1 MTDATFDT
9 VVIGSGLAGAS
20 AARMLYARGIKTLV
34 LEASTELGG
43 RARAWAPKSGSM
55 DDGDDVSVAYDVGG
69 GFFASQ
75 RLDRVAKPDG
85 TFSYLA
91 SAGIV
96 QSLVEAAVGP
106 AGVID
111 SVAAT
116 DAQGTVAQ
124 AVCLTPEQ
132 SPEGG
137 AEPTVFDEGFLGF
150 NGVPPDLAP
159 QEAIGFLLLLRQILA
174 FQTTYSIFQDPEGAN
189 GLFKNAAPPTGS
201 KWAMAWNVADMDAVT
216 VTQWLRGQQAM
227 YPLFITDRLISVL
240 SLSAQFTL
248 GNDSEGVNLYWMIE
262 TVMRSGGYLFTQ
274 TRQFENLTSAAGM
287 QTVVENILGP
297 LLLRDD
303 GSVRT
308 GARVTAVGKAPA
320 GSPAPV
326 AITYLAGG
334 HPYTVYADHVVCAMA
349 PVDASR
355 ITFTP
360 AKPVLGKLQSGT
372 MIKAII
378 TYQKP
383 EWRDAWQKF
392 TGIVAGVNQVSF
404 TQDVSVPETGTYAL
418 TCYIIGA
425 AALELIKTALGDD
438 YGKVDPNGEPRVTAL
453 LLERCRANVSYFFSV
468 PELSDNAD
476 FGYWAWWDS
485 GSAPGIFSI
494 GAGSG
499 FFEPGAFYKQKLNDV
514 LRDPIVIDGV
524 ARIIFAGAEYSTVN
538 PASMEGAVISG
549 RDAGLDVVNEI
560 AKAAGAPAKPAPKT
574 AKPAPA
580 LKVAAR
586 KPIKESGVTLDPA
599 QAVACMLQLLQVLG
613 GLLLMQ
619 DAPQDPAADPAS
631 LLLDLWNNPLDGQSV
646 VGVAANNG
654 FPRTDQGGEELLKA
668 ISDTMVGPQS
678 MSPASPPSK
687 VAQVNAARAEAASSQ
702 AKKKRRR
709 A

>member
-1 MTDATFDT
+1 
-9 VVIGSGLAGAS
+9 
-20 AARMLYARGIKTLV
+20 
-34 LEASTELGG
+34 
-43 RARAWAPKSGSM
+43 M
-55 DDGDDVSVAYDVGG
+55 DDSNGVSAAYDVGG

-96 QSLVEAAVGP
+96 QSLVETAAGP

-111 SVAAT
+111 SVAET
-116 DAQGTVAQ
+116 NAQGTVAQ
-124 AVCLTPEQ
+124 VVCLTPEQ

-137 AEPTVFDEGFLGF
+137 ADPTVFDEGFLGF

-174 FQTTYSIFQDPEGAN
+174 FQTTYSIFQDPKGAK
-189 GLFKNAAPPTGS
+189 GLFANAAPPTGS
-201 KWAMAWNVADMDAVT
+201 KWAMGWNVADMDAVT

-248 GNDSEGVNLYWMIE
+248 GNDADGVNLYWMIE

-274 TRQFENLTSAAGM
+274 TRQFENLTSADGM
-287 QTVVENILGP
+287 QMVVENILGP

-308 GARVTAVGKAPA
+308 GARVTAVGAAPSGA
-320 GSPAPV
+320 PAPV
-326 AITYLAGG
+326 AVTYLAGG
-334 HPYTVYADHVVCAMA
+334 TEYTLYANHVVCAMA

-360 AKPVLGKLQSGT
+360 AKPVLGQLQSGT

-378 TYQKP
+378 TYQNP

-425 AALELIKTALGDD
+425 AAVELIKTALGAD

-468 PELSDNAD
+468 PELEDNAD

-499 FFEPGAFYKQKLNDV
+499 FFNPGAFYKQKLNDV
-514 LRDPIVIDGV
+514 LRDPILINGV
-524 ARIIFAGAEYSTVN
+524 PRVIFAGAEYSTVN

-560 AKAAGAPAKPAPKT
+560 AKAAGAPSIPAPKT

-580 LKVAAR
+580 LQMACPKAE
-586 KPIKESGVTLDPA
+586 KESGVTLDPA
-599 QAVACMLQLLQVLG
+599 QAVACMLELLQVLG

-631 LLLDLWNNPLDGQSV
+631 LLLELWNNPVGSASV

-654 FPRTDQGGEELLKA
+654 FPRTDLGGQELLKA
-668 ISDTMVGPQS
+668 ISDTMVGPTS
-678 MSPASPPSK
+678 SDTSSK
-687 VAQVNAARAEAASSQ
+687 AAKVNAAKAQVDAAQ